1 MRTGAWGLCVIAFV
15 SVLGVGASPASAQQ
29 DDLFLA
35 ARRSESQDVKKPDQ
49 GKVAHFSIYRSD
61 APSVSEADGVGL
73 YATSK
78 GKALDLTS
86 PDRMLDG
93 PSGSL
98 FSQAAGVGWRN
109 KNMSAMFGYMKPSSV
124 KSATH
129 FENDRA
135 PIYKSRARFGV
146 GWALHF

>member
-1 MRTGAWGLCVIAFV
+1 M
-15 SVLGVGASPASAQQ
+15 
-29 DDLFLA
+29 
-35 ARRSESQDVKKPDQ
+35 
-49 GKVAHFSIYRSD
+49 
-61 APSVSEADGVGL
+61 
-73 YATSK
+73 
-78 GKALDLTS
+78 
-86 PDRMLDG
+86 DG